1 MPAACSS
8 TPSAASP
15 VADDLTE
22 DSLLGGRVRFAQPRA
37 GYRVAIDPVL
47 LAAAVPAVPGE
58 VVLDAG
64 AGTGAAAL
72 CLAARVTDC
81 RIVGIEAQRDLQRIA
96 SRNVAA
102 NGAGAR
108 IDLMVG
114 DLERP
119 PPRLTGAS
127 FDHVMTNPPFHAAA
141 SGTVSPHPGRA
152 TAHVEGLDLER
163 WISACLRMLK
173 PGGRLTLIHRA
184 DRLDE
189 VLAALCGRIGDLV
202 VFPLWPTADD
212 RPAKRVVVQGRKS
225 AQGPLRLARGLV
237 LHERDGRY
245 TEAAA
250 AVLREARLLALV
262 PERRNG

>member
-1 MPAACSS
+1 
-8 TPSAASP
+8 

-22 DSLLGGRVRFAQPRA
+22 DSLLDGRVRFAQPRT

-47 LAAAVPAVPGE
+47 LAAAVPAAPGA

-64 AGTGAAAL
+64 ASTGAAAF

-81 RIVGIEAQRDLQRIA
+81 RIVGIEARRDLQRIA

-102 NGAGAR
+102 NGLAGR

-119 PPRLTGAS
+119 PPRLAGAS
-127 FDHVMTNPPFHAAA
+127 FDHVMTNPPFHAPA
-141 SGTVSPHPGRA
+141 SGTVSPQAGRA
-152 TAHVEGLDLER
+152 AAHVEGLDLER
-163 WISACLRMLK
+163 WLAACLRMLK

-184 DRLDE
+184 DRLHE
-189 VLAALCGRIGDLV
+189 VLAALSGRIGDLI

-225 AQGPLRLARGLV
+225 AQGPLRLARGLI
-237 LHERDGRY
+237 LHEDDGRY
-245 TEAAA
+245 TETAAG
-250 AVLREARLLALV
+250 VLRAARPLALL
-262 PERRNG
+262 PERPRG